1 MLKFILS
8 IILGNVLHRIVK
20 PRTRLMDHGWPSLT
34 EQTLGTMLVFPF
46 FLLWYYAF
54 QDVKKERDR
63 LTGAFFLAALG
74 VGLGDA
80 AGYYFESSDTAP
92 SESPPAKNVVE

>member
-1 MLKFILS
+1 MLKFIFS
-8 IILGNVLHRIVK
+8 IILGNILHRMVK

-46 FLLWYYAF
+46 FLLWYFAF
-54 QDVKKERDR
+54 RNAKELDR
-63 LTGAFFLAALG
+63 LVGAFFLAALG

-80 AGYYFESSDTAP
+80 AGYYFESSVTAP
-92 SESPPAKNVVE
+92 NAPPDAQDVVE